1 MLRSLRIQH
10 FALIDA
16 VQLDFQNGFTVFTGE
31 TGSGKS
37 IILSATQLILGERA
51 DLSVL
56 APGAKKA
63 IVEAIFDLP
72 QSLLPFFEQHD
83 LDYEPQTL
91 IRRELAAEGK
101 SRAFINDTPV
111 SLQVLKLLTSN
122 LLQIHSQYNTLEL
135 KSKTFQLQL
144 VDVLLGLQEQQL
156 DFARAFKSFQLKQK
170 ELEHMRAKYEQDCAQ
185 QDYNDFLLEELVAL
199 QLHDPKI
206 QGLENEIERYANA
219 AQLQEAQSAL
229 ESLQDDNGPYAA
241 LYQRKLILDKVKHI
255 DAQMAGFAERLA
267 ELLIELKELSRDALR
282 SSTQDLDPSQLPAL
296 EALQDK
302 INSAL
307 HKHKAHDI
315 AALIDI
321 QKQLSNQAQTLHEQQ
336 ESLKN
341 FDKELAV
348 LQQQLWAAALAL
360 HQSRVV
366 GVSALAAQLQ
376 QILDELKLPNTTLSF
391 ELEQTDQLNQN
402 GCSDIEMLFS
412 ANLGHQPVP
421 VERAASGGEL
431 SRLML
436 ALQKMVSEKKALPTI
451 IFDEI
456 DTGVSGDVALKIGR
470 LLNEMA
476 QNGQCMAISHLPQ
489 VAAKAVHHF
498 LVQKTV
504 VNERMQT
511 RVSALSQVERTQEI
525 ARLLSGEIISEA
537 ALANAVS
544 LLADQ

>member
-37 IILSATQLILGERA
+37 IILAATQLILGERA

-63 IVEAIFDLP
+63 IVEAVFDLP
-72 QSLLPFFEQHD
+72 QTLLPFFEQND
-83 LDYEPQTL
+83 LDFEPQTL
-91 IRRELAAEGK
+91 IRREIAAEGK

-111 SLQVLKLLTSN
+111 SLQVLRQLTGN

-135 KSKTFQLQL
+135 KSKSYQLQL
-144 VDVLLGLQEQQL
+144 IDLLLGLGEQQ
-156 DFARAFKSFQLKQK
+156 AAFSDALKSFQSLQREFAAKQ
-170 ELEHMRAKYEQDCAQ
+170 LQYEQDCAQ
-185 QDYNDFLLEELVAL
+185 QDYNDFLREELEAL

-206 QGLENEIERYANA
+206 LGLETELQRYANA
-219 AQLQEAQSAL
+219 AQLQEAHAAL
-229 ESLQDDNGPYAA
+229 ESLQDDNGPYAS
-241 LYQRKLILDKVKHI
+241 LYQRKLVLDKVKHI
-255 DAQMAGFAERLA
+255 DTQMASFAERLEA
-267 ELLIELKELSRDALR
+267 LLIEIKELSRDASR
-282 SSTQDLDPSQLPAL
+282 ASAQELDPSQLPVL

-302 INSAL
+302 INSVL
-307 HKHKAHDI
+307 HKHRVQDI
-315 AALIDI
+315 AALLEI
-321 QKQLSNQAQTLHEQQ
+321 QNQLSNQAQTLQAQLET
-336 ESLKN
+336 LN
-341 FDKELAV
+341 DMRRALAERE
-348 LQQQLWAAALAL
+348 QQLWADAKAL
-360 HQSRVV
+360 HQSRVAGV
-366 GVSALAAQLQ
+366 GALAAQLK
-376 QILDELKLPNTTLSF
+376 QILNELKLPNTTLAF
-391 ELEQTDQLNQN
+391 DLQQTDQLNSL
-402 GCSDIEMLFS
+402 GCSAIELLFS
-412 ANLGHQPVP
+412 ANLGHNPVA

-476 QNGQCMAISHLPQ
+476 HNGQCMAISHLPQ
-489 VAAKAVHHF
+489 VAAKAAHHF

-511 RVSALSQVERTQEI
+511 KVSTLSPVERTQEI
-525 ARLLSGEIISEA
+525 ARLLSGEIISDA
-537 ALANAVS
+537 ALANAAS

>member
-16 VQLDFQNGFTVFTGE
+16 VQLDFQKGFTVFTGE

-37 IILSATQLILGERA
+37 IILAATQLILGERA

-63 IVEAIFDLP
+63 IVEATFELP
-72 QSLLPFFEQHD
+72 LSLQPFFEQND
-83 LDYEPQTL
+83 LDFDTHTL
-91 IRRELAAEGK
+91 VRREIAAEGK

-111 SLQVLKLLTSN
+111 SLQVLKLLTGD

-135 KSKTFQLQL
+135 KSKSYQLQL
-144 VDVLLGLQEQQL
+144 VDLLLGLDQQQL
-156 DFARAFKSFQLKQK
+156 AFSSALKRFQSLQK
-170 ELEHMRAKYEQDCAQ
+170 EYLQKHAQYEQDCAQ
-185 QDYNDFLLEELVAL
+185 QDYNHFLLEELEAL
-199 QLHDPKI
+199 QLQDPKI
-206 QGLENEIERYANA
+206 QGLEHELERYANA
-219 AQLQEAQSAL
+219 AQLQEAHAAL
-229 ESLQDDNGPYAA
+229 ESLQDDNGPYEA
-241 LYQRKLILDKVKHI
+241 LYQRKLVLDKVKHI
-255 DAQMAGFAERLA
+255 DTQMASFAERLEA
-267 ELLIELKELSRDALR
+267 LLIEIKELSRDAAR
-282 SSTQDLDPSQLPAL
+282 ASIQDLDPSQLPAL

-302 INSAL
+302 INNAL
-307 HKHKAHDI
+307 HKHRAQDI

-321 QKQLSNQAQTLHEQQ
+321 QNQLSNQAQNLQAQLETLND
-336 ESLKN
+336 LRR
-341 FDKELAV
+341 ELAERE
-348 LQQQLWAAALAL
+348 QQLWADAKAL
-360 HQSRVV
+360 HQSRVSGV
-366 GVSALAAQLQ
+366 GALAAQLK
-376 QILDELKLPNTTLSF
+376 QILNELKLPNTTLAF
-391 ELEQTDQLNQN
+391 ELQQTDQLNSF
-402 GCSDIEMLFS
+402 GCSAIELLFS
-412 ANLGHQPVP
+412 ANLGHNPVA

-489 VAAKAVHHF
+489 VAAKAAHHF
-498 LVQKTV
+498 LVEKTV

-511 RVSALSQVERTQEI
+511 KVSTLAPVERTQEI

-537 ALANAVS
+537 ALANAAS